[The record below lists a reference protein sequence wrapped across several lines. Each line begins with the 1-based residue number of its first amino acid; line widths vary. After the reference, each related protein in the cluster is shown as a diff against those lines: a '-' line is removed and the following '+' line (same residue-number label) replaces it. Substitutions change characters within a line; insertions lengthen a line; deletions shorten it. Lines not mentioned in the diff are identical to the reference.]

1 MARYHS
7 YSRICK
13 DKKSENSHSTV
24 SNQQTTTSHSDPFDP
39 FVNSSWHFKIF
50 DEDSHPCI
58 YGKYTTA
65 GTMYDTLS
73 DQSAG
78 QGSVVNWDNFLD
90 SRLGQ
95 REP

>member
-24 SNQQTTTSHSDPFDP
+24 SNQQTTTSHSDPF
-39 FVNSSWHFKIF
+39 VNSSWHFKIF
-50 DEDSHPCI
+50 DKDSHPCI
-58 YGKYTTA
+58 YGKSTTA

-78 QGSVVNWDNFLD
+78 QGSAVNWDNFLD
-90 SRLGQ
+90 SGLGQ